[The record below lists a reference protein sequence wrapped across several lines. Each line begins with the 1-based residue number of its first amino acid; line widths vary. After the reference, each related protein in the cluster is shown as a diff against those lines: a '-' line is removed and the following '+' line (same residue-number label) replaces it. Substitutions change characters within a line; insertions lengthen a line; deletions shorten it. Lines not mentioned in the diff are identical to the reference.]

1 MTRAVIA
8 VGANLGDRKSTVAHA
23 VREIAELDDVHLV
36 AVSAFIETPALTP
49 HGVDESKPPYLNG
62 VILVDT
68 ELDPV
73 ELLDHLNAIEDH
85 HGRVRTEHWGN
96 RTLDLDLIDF
106 GGQRRMTERLTLP
119 HPHAHEREFVLAPW
133 LEVDPDAELP
143 GRGRVEFVLAKL
155 RGHL

>member
-8 VGANLGDRKSTVAHA
+8 VGANLGDRKATITHA
-23 VREIAELDDVHLV
+23 VRELAELDDVHLV
-36 AVSAFIETPALTP
+36 AVSSFHETAAVTP
-49 HGVDESKPPYLNG
+49 DGVDEDKPPYLNG
-62 VILVDT
+62 VILIDT
-68 ELDPV
+68 ELDPDV
-73 ELLDHLNAIEDH
+73 LLDHLGAIEDH
-85 HGRVRTEHWGN
+85 HGRVRTEHWGD
-96 RTLDLDLIDF
+96 RTLDLDIVDF
-106 GGQRRMTERLTLP
+106 GGQRRNTPRLVLP